1 MEEIEKHLNGG
12 AAGEAMSMSHLVIVN
27 LVFNYVDCHV
37 RLIKI
42 TRTTRAFFSKKF
54 IVEMAP

>member
-42 TRTTRAFFSKKF
+42 TRKTRAFFFKKF
-54 IVEMAP
+54 YC